1 MFNKDTPARK
11 VEIFIF
17 YYITNVLD
25 MRTCSRKRILI
36 DVIDNPFQKLE
47 KPVML
52 LCSINKGTSLKY
64 LFSPFAAF
72 VKDPQFDSLTWV
84 VGCEFIR
91 LTES

>member
-25 MRTCSRKRILI
+25 IMRTCSQKRILI

-52 LCSINKGTSLKY
+52 LCSINKGTSHKDF
-64 LFSPFAAF
+64 FSPFAAF
-72 VKDPQFDSLTWV
+72 VKDS
-84 VGCEFIR
+84 
-91 LTES
+91 